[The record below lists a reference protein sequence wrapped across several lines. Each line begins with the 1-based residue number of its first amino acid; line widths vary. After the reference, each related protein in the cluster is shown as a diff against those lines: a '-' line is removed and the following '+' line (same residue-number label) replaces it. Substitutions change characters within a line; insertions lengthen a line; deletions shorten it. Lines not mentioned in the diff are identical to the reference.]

1 MQASKGEYMAQW
13 TDGNTFA
20 HYSKRIKKGAQVK
33 LCNTDKETPLM
44 GEFEAVNE
52 RSPPSDAL
60 KGIEYGKKVLPLEK
74 WNDLRL
80 KELEAKEMPFVAST
94 SIKGYKFNA
103 VIHDAR

>member
-1 MQASKGEYMAQW
+1 MPYYQLKNALVALYRKVPQKALKTFMNHPQICKSSPKGMQASKGEYMAQW

-60 KGIEYGKKVLPLEK
+60 KGIEYGKKVLP
-74 WNDLRL
+74 
-80 KELEAKEMPFVAST
+80 
-94 SIKGYKFNA
+94 
-103 VIHDAR
+103 